1 VQSVV
6 PRHAI
11 PALGKA
17 TRPLDASVLAKHF
30 LDIPAFPLHLVGCCC
45 VGNDK
50 GAALATGAIGEKFFK
65 TCRVEGSKKLR
76 LFNFL
81 RLTV

>member
-1 VQSVV
+1 VLSVV

-11 PALGKA
+11 PILGNA
-17 TRPLDASVLAKHF
+17 TRPLDVSVLAKHF

-50 GAALATGAIGEKFFK
+50 GAALATGAIGEKFF
-65 TCRVEGSKKLR
+65 VEGSKKLR